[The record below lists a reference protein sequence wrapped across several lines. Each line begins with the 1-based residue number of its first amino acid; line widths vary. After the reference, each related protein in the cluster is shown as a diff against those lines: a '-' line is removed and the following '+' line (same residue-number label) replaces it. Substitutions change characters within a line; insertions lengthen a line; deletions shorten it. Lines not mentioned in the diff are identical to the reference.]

1 MPIGNQEIWDKGIG
15 AGATNVV
22 FGGGDTQPS
31 STNFNPGA
39 LGADPTQKPADQ
51 AAPAVPAVPA
61 APATT
66 GASAL
71 AQGTGQQQSGKNPD
85 HAPYAKNLKNAQLKM
100 QQLQQQ
106 LQFALNENERANIQ
120 YRMNQ
125 QLKEIQKWETA
136 NANWGY

>member
-39 LGADPTQKPADQ
+39 LGADPTQKPADP
-51 AAPAVPAVPA
+51 AAPAAPA

-85 HAPYAKNLKNAQLKM
+85 HAPYAKNLKNAQMKM

-106 LQFALNENERANIQ
+106 LQYAMDENERRQIQ
-120 YRMNQ
+120 YRMQ
-125 QLKEIQKWETA
+125 QQIHEIQKWETA
-136 NANWGY
+136 NAHWGY

>member
-39 LGADPTQKPADQ
+39 LGADPTQKPAD
-51 AAPAVPAVPA
+51 PA
-61 APATT
+61 APA
-66 GASAL
+66 APAAPEL
-71 AQGTGQQQSGKNPD
+71 GTPATPA
-85 HAPYAKNLKNAQLKM
+85 APAAPAGPKKGPYDKQLKSAQLKM

-106 LQFALNENERANIQ
+106 LQFALNETERANIQ

-136 NANWGY
+136 NSQWT

>member
-39 LGADPTQKPADQ
+39 LGADPTQKPAETTATATATPALPANQ
-51 AAPAVPAVPA
+51 LQGGNTTAAP
-61 APATT
+61 T
-66 GASAL
+66 GPKK
-71 AQGTGQQQSGKNPD
+71 G
-85 HAPYAKNLKNAQLKM
+85 PYDKQLKSAQLKM

-136 NANWGY
+136 NSQWP